1 MSEPRDLVPTLASFS
16 PALRVLVWGASGG
29 IGGAFVAALEANPRV
44 ATVMAAS
51 RKAASPWRFDLED
64 EASIAA
70 VAQAAAAEGP
80 LDLVLVATGVLL
92 PNPEKSW
99 RQLDSSVLSRAY
111 AINAIGPA
119 LIAKHTLGLLRRD
132 AKSAFACISAR
143 VGSIE
148 DNRLGGWHAY
158 RASKAALDM
167 LIRNLSIELR
177 QRNPQAL
184 CVALHPGTVD
194 TALSRPFQSAVDPSK
209 LQTPADSVQQ
219 MLTTLDALG
228 PADTG
233 KLWAYDGTPIPF

>member
-132 AKSAFACISAR
+132 AKSCPLYTT
-143 VGSIE
+143 
-148 DNRLGGWHAY
+148 D
-158 RASKAALDM
+158 AAD
-167 LIRNLSIELR
+167 E
-177 QRNPQAL
+177 
-184 CVALHPGTVD
+184 
-194 TALSRPFQSAVDPSK
+194 
-209 LQTPADSVQQ
+209 
-219 MLTTLDALG
+219 
-228 PADTG
+228 
-233 KLWAYDGTPIPF
+233 